1 MGILEKQLS
10 GELIVLFIKCATSDK
25 NADSHGKKFIMKV
38 GQAAE
43 RSFSNFAKQKRPFRR
58 NGLTSN
64 DCLPYENLA
73 PERKR

>member
-1 MGILEKQLS
+1 LS
-10 GELIVLFIKCATSDK
+10 GELVVLFIESATGNK
-25 NADSHGKKFIMKV
+25 NADGHLEKFIVKV

-43 RSFSNFAKQKRPFRR
+43 RSFSNFVKQKRPFRR